1 MSGATAAWLPDARLE
16 LLLGAALAE
25 SPAEASAAWSDWRR
39 RCTLEGATRAE
50 AQTFPLLYRNLR
62 RLEVDD
68 PELDR
73 LKGAY
78 RYCWSRNQMLL
89 KLGRHALE
97 TLREAG
103 IATIV
108 LKGAA
113 LSTVQYRDLGVRP
126 MTDFDVLVPRASAG
140 AAIEALARAL
150 RPHEAFP
157 HPDRRLPVHH
167 STSLVDSD
175 DNELDLHWYS
185 LFASAPDHELW
196 SAAVPAQ
203 VAGAETR
210 VLCPPDQLLQVCGHG
225 AWWTPAGSAR
235 WVADAVV
242 TIRSAAGSFDWER
255 LVSQSRKRR
264 LSRAMVDPL
273 EYLRV
278 TFGVAVP
285 DDAIEQLRSAP
296 ESTLERRVRR
306 YGRAPRSWRGIVLPH
321 LDRYQRLRR
330 LDPAAP
336 RAPSFLAHLR
346 AWWGFET
353 YRGFARH
360 TARLA
365 MRDLR
370 TARPLAERRRQGS
383 PR

>member
-1 MSGATAAWLPDARLE
+1 VSGVTAAWLPDARLE
-16 LLLGAALAE
+16 LLLEAALAE
-25 SPAEASAAWSDWRR
+25 SPAEASAAWSKWRR
-39 RCTLEGATRAE
+39 GCTLGDATRAE

-78 RYCWSRNQMLL
+78 RYCWSRNQMLM

-97 TLREAG
+97 ILHEAE

-113 LSTVQYRDLGVRP
+113 LSSVQYQDLGVRP
-126 MTDFDVLVPRASAG
+126 MADFDVLVPRACAC
-140 AAIEALARAL
+140 AAIEALTRAL
-150 RPHEAFP
+150 QPHEAFP
-157 HPDRRLPVHH
+157 HPERRLPVHH
-167 STSLVDSD
+167 STALVDSD

-203 VAGAETR
+203 VGGTETR

-225 AWWTPAGSAR
+225 AWWTPARSAR

-242 TIRSAAGSFDWER
+242 TIRSAAGRFDWER
-255 LVSQSRKRR
+255 LVSQSRERR
-264 LSRAMVDPL
+264 LSAAMVDPL
-273 EYLRV
+273 EYLRAV
-278 TFGVAVP
+278 FGVAVP
-285 DDAIEQLRSAP
+285 DLAIEQLRSAP

-306 YGRAPRSWRGIVLPH
+306 YGRAPRSWRGIVLPQ

-330 LDPAAP
+330 LDPHAP

-360 TARLA
+360 ACRLA

-370 TARPLAERRRQGS
+370 SGGPLPEWRRQGS
-383 PR
+383 RR